1 MKLFWDIL
9 FFIVV
14 IISVAALVIICA
26 DPIQQEKAKPLT
38 HSGYMQ
44 YKHFTENNQ

>member
-9 FFIVV
+9 LFIVLV
-14 IISVAALVIICA
+14 IFVAALVIACA
-26 DPIQQEKAKPLT
+26 DPIQPEKAKPLT
-38 HSGYMQ
+38 HGGYME